1 MGIGPILPGRI
12 PASLF
17 TGQLEQNLAV
27 ANRQLAHLQNQI
39 ATGQRFFLPSESPAE
54 AARAIL
60 LQSTIERKLQM
71 QANVQ
76 IDQSLLGVSE
86 SALATVGN
94 SLNEAKA
101 ILLSGVGDA
110 LSATDKVAL
119 ADEIAAILQGV
130 QNAANTKFRGRYLFG
145 GSESQELP
153 FELMA
158 DGFVRYNG
166 DGQSLNS
173 FVDFDLLVANN
184 VDGATAFGALTP
196 PVGADLDTALTLDT
210 KIADLHGG
218 AGVELGSIV
227 VTVDDTVNPVQSVT
241 VDLSNAETIQDI
253 KTILENAFAGPAPN
267 LTVDVDP
274 TSKNG
279 IRLTPSGG
287 TVAVT
292 DIDGST
298 VAADLGITS
307 PATAVINGADLDPT
321 VTLLTKL
328 ADLNNGA
335 GVAQTAG
342 KGLLFT
348 NGQSSVAVDISSA
361 ITVEDLFNAIR
372 EENLDLNLE
381 INQAGNGLAISSR
394 LSGAGF
400 SIGENGDTSAA
411 DLGIR
416 TFDSST
422 RLGDLNFGRG
432 VPVNTLDENGDLLP
446 AILEITRRDG
456 TTTNVDLKGLSTV
469 QEVID
474 AITAVDGNL
483 TASLNSVGNGISIVD
498 TSGAGPL
505 IVPAGLVSTAL
516 GLDGEETGVDN
527 TIPLVGTE
535 VHSREAGGVF
545 NILVRLEKALR
556 NQDDAELTRL
566 DPLLDA
572 EIERFNSVRAEVGSR
587 LQLLDEI
594 ENRLLDE
601 EVALQEALSEE
612 FDTDL
617 TTAITQVA
625 SVTAALEATLRIAA
639 TTLRLSL
646 LDFL

>member
-12 PASLF
+12 PTALF
-17 TGQLEQNLAV
+17 TSQLEQNLAV
-27 ANRQLAHLQNQI
+27 ANRQLANLQNQI

-54 AARAIL
+54 AARTIF
-60 LQSTIERKLQM
+60 LQSTIERKAQM
-71 QANVQ
+71 QTNVRT
-76 IDQSLLGVSE
+76 DQSLLSVSE
-86 SALATVGN
+86 SALATVGT

-101 ILLSGVGDA
+101 ILLSGVGNI
-110 LSATDKVAL
+110 LSSTEKIAL
-119 ADEIAAILQGV
+119 ADEIASILRGV
-130 QNAANTKFRGRYLFG
+130 QNAGNTEFRGRYLFG
-145 GSESQELP
+145 GSESQLLP
-153 FELMA
+153 FDFA
-158 DGFVRYNG
+158 NDGTVRYNG
-166 DGQSLNS
+166 DGQSINS
-173 FVDFDLLVANN
+173 FIDFDLLVANN
-184 VDGATAFGALTP
+184 VDGASAFGALTP
-196 PVGADLDTALTLDT
+196 PVGSDLDPALTLDT

-218 AGVELGSIV
+218 AGVDLGSIV

-287 TVAVT
+287 TVAVA
-292 DIDGST
+292 DIAGST
-298 VAADLGITS
+298 VAADLGIKS
-307 PATAVINGADLDPT
+307 TAAAVVNGADLDPT

-328 ADLNNGA
+328 ADLNNGS

-348 NGQSSVAVDISSA
+348 NGQTNVAVDISSA
-361 ITVEDLFNAIR
+361 VTVEDLFNAIKS
-372 EENLDLNLE
+372 ENLDLNLA

-394 LSGAGF
+394 LSGSNF

-416 TFDSST
+416 TFDAST
-422 RLGDLNFGRG
+422 RLEDLNLGGG
-432 VPVNTLDENGDLLP
+432 VPVNELDESGNLLP
-446 AILEITRRDG
+446 ALLEITRRDG

-483 TASLNSVGNGISIVD
+483 TASLKSVGNGISIVD

-505 IVPAGLVSTAL
+505 KVPASLVSTAL

-527 TIPLVGTE
+527 TVPLVGTE

-545 NILVRLEKALR
+545 NILVRLEQALR
-556 NQDDAELTRL
+556 NEDDAELARL
-566 DPLLDA
+566 DPLLDK

-587 LQLLDEI
+587 LKLLDEI

-601 EVALQEALSEE
+601 EVALQEALSAE

-617 TTAITQVA
+617 ATAITQFA
-625 SVTAALEATLRIAA
+625 SVTSALEATLRIAA
-639 TTLRLSL
+639 TTLQLSL